1 MPKMKNSAA
10 ATAEQKDLNFK
21 SQYTR
26 PAINSQGVCQDSQHI
41 PTRPLNS
48 QKLLL
53 VLLFSATV
61 FDELGGGKRYC
72 QRKRA
77 LTLGLCQR
85 AQRKLLLLFC
95 SETRRS
101 GNWLQKQQ
109 QLLLLLFCGELG
121 RIGGVATC

>member
-1 MPKMKNSAA
+1 MSKMKNSAA
-10 ATAEQKDLNFK
+10 ATAELNKKDFAHK
-21 SQYTR
+21 ITR
-26 PAINSQGVCQDSQHI
+26 NVATSPG
-41 PTRPLNS
+41 LNS
-48 QKLLL
+48 RSCRGGKTLPNTLLF
-53 VLLFSATV
+53 LLFSATV

-101 GNWLQKQQ
+101 ENRLQNQQ